1 MFDRTGKEV
10 LLEEVSS
17 EKNLGIIFQS
27 NLQFKEHIDMAANKV
42 NKMTGL
48 IKRTFTYLDK
58 PTILNIIEPVRKI
71 SNNAAFWHV

>member
-17 EKNLGIIFQS
+17 EKELRIIFDS
-27 NLQFKEHIDMAANKV
+27 SLKFNEYINMAANKA

-48 IKRTFTYLDK
+48 IKR
-58 PTILNIIEPVRKI
+58 ILNI
-71 SNNAAFWHV
+71 